1 MPNYAG
7 TLTSAKEYTSL
18 GKLEEWVHAYLLS
31 DGNNKGFSDGLKL
44 TERYFFGLAN
54 MPLALFS
61 RCCGPEPEMKY
72 RVHPGGFE
80 RKVNALAEAVQ
91 NGADLP
97 PMIVQYAN
105 GGFELNDGNH
115 RFEAYHRVGVA
126 EATVVVWIT
135 EKEDYDEFAARFG
148 AHLL

>member
-1 MPNYAG
+1 MYAG
-7 TLTSAKEYTSL
+7 TLYSAKEYAAA

-97 PMIVQYAN
+97 PMIVQYAE
-105 GGFELNDGNH
+105 GSFELNDGNH
-115 RFEAYHRVGVA
+115 RLEAYNRLQVN

-135 EKEDYDEFAARFG
+135 EKKDYEEFAARFG
-148 AHLL
+148 AYLL